1 MKDFNIITSE
11 VIANQK
17 VYVEFMI
24 ENKEPD
30 HRGRFNHEVIFEKK
44 LCVSYGAEYIEK
56 RIQQIRKD
64 LLSTY
69 STYQTI

>member
-1 MKDFNIITSE
+1 MNIITSE
-11 VIANQK
+11 VIVEKHQK
-17 VYVEFMI
+17 VFIEFMI

-30 HRGRFNHEVIFEKK
+30 HRGRFNHQVIYETQ

-69 STYQTI
+69 SAYQTI